1 MSMPPVN
8 ILINYEAL
16 YAHQVQHYTER
27 LKVERARPESD
38 EKTKSVAFLRE
49 QLHNIKIANWARNN

>member
-1 MSMPPVN
+1 MTAAN

-16 YAHQVQHYTER
+16 YAHQVQYYTER
-27 LKVERARPESD
+27 LMVERARTESD
-38 EKTKSVAFLRE
+38 EKTKAVAFLRE